1 MPFVRVTLYQGR
13 STEKKRQIAEAITE
27 ALVTIGGTTREACQ
41 VVFEDVAKEDW
52 VTGGAPEFSGS
63 AAKRR

>member
-1 MPFVRVTLYQGR
+1 MPFVRVTLYEGR
-13 STEKKRQIAEAITE
+13 STEKKRRIAEAITE

-52 VTGGAPEFSGS
+52 VTGGAPEYSRD
-63 AAKRR
+63 AVKRS

>member
-1 MPFVRVTLYQGR
+1 MPFVRVTLYEGR
-13 STEKKRQIAEAITE
+13 STEKKRQIAEAITT

-52 VTGGAPEFSGS
+52 VTGGAPEYSGE

>member
-1 MPFVRVTLYQGR
+1 MPFVRVTLYTGR
-13 STEKKRQIAEAITE
+13 STEKKRRIAEAITE

-52 VTGGAPEFSGS
+52 VTGGAPEFSGT
-63 AAKRR
+63 AAKR